1 MVSLGQVIY
10 SEIVIWQALVFCVCS
25 LQILDDVAVI
35 CRLNSVVVLKDCSLC
50 FLCFCLSS
58 TGTRIICCERLAAYI
73 FRMEMVLFGINWI
86 THFRCLL
93 VGLSQIPFFEAQLF

>member
-1 MVSLGQVIY
+1 
-10 SEIVIWQALVFCVCS
+10 VFFVCS

-35 CRLNSVVVLKDCSLC
+35 CRLDSIVVLKDYFLC

-58 TGTRIICCERLAAYI
+58 TGTGIVCCEHLAACI

-86 THFRCLL
+86 THFMCLL
-93 VGLSQIPFFEAQLF
+93 VGLSQILFFEAQPF